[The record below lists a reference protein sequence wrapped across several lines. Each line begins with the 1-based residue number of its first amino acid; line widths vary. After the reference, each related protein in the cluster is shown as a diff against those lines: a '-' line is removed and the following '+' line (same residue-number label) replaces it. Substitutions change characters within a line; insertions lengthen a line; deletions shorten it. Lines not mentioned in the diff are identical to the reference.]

1 MGVESVRD
9 FITDAIGYVKAV
21 FVDGFQRVF
30 IFFDILG
37 LAIFFYKDLAQML
50 TTDESVMRIVGG
62 SLLLLSFT
70 LANFRVYRKLAKRA
84 LVIVFPN
91 NPYTNVGV
99 RNLGPGTI
107 RDLKVSILYCD
118 ENGKQTEDKIQKFF
132 SDDALGHGWDPS
144 VLVPQQV
151 VYFRLPREDSV
162 TEQKVE
168 VWVQFT
174 VVESGRAMQ
183 IREEISLKNQRWS
196 SAPWLT

>member
-21 FVDGFQRVF
+21 FVDGIQWVF
-30 IFFDILG
+30 TFFDILG
-37 LAIFFYKDLAQML
+37 LAIFFYKDLARML
-50 TTDESVMRIVGG
+50 TTDESVMRVVGG

-70 LANFRVYRKLAKRA
+70 LANFTVYRKLAKRA

-91 NPYTNVGV
+91 NLYTEVGV

-118 ENGKQTEDKIQKFF
+118 ENGKQTEDKVQEFF
-132 SDDALGHGWDPS
+132 SDDALGHRGDLS
-144 VLVPQQV
+144 VLVPKQAV
-151 VYFRLPREDSV
+151 HFRLPHKDSV
-162 TEQKVE
+162 AEQKVE
-168 VWVQFT
+168 VWAQFT

-183 IREEISLKNQRWS
+183 IREEMSLEDQQWPR
-196 SAPWLT
+196 ARVY